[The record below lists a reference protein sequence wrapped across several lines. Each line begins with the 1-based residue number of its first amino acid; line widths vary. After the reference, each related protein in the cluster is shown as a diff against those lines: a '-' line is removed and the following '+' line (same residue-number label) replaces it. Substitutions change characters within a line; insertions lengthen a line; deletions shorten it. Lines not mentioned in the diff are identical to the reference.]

1 MKNNFIINSPVKG
14 TLITL
19 EKIGDG
25 VFSEKM
31 LGDGVAVVPCDTHLY
46 APISGKIVTLFPTGH
61 AIGIRS
67 DEGVEI
73 LVHIG
78 IDTVE
83 ITEKVFH
90 VFLEQGQTVKQGD
103 LMATAD
109 FERIKSL
116 GYQCEVIIIETSK
129 AFRVLQQNIDNMV
142 DIDQYIL
149 KIEKE

>member
-1 MKNNFIINSPVKG
+1 MKNNIIVNSPVRGKI
-14 TLITL
+14 ITL
-19 EKIGDG
+19 EEIRDG
-25 VFSEKM
+25 VFSEKL

-46 APISGKIVTLFPTGH
+46 APLSGEIVTLFPTGH

-67 DEGVEI
+67 DEGADI

-90 VFLEQGQTVKQGD
+90 VFLEQGQTVNQGD

-116 GYQCEVIIIETSK
+116 GYQCEVIIIETNK
-129 AFRVLQQNIDNMV
+129 AFQVLQQNVGNNV
-142 DIDQYIL
+142 DINQCIL
-149 KIEKE
+149 KIQNK